1 MNYYEALDALYLQFV
16 KKTINRKEYELRLA
30 MLDAVEGALNG

>member
-30 MLDAVEGALNG
+30 LLDVTEKTLNG